1 MLKLITYL
9 LQQGVAT
16 AKNICPDLAEGVRG
30 LPMLTDAPCQSGCS
44 ACVDVC
50 PTDAISV
57 FKIEDNNH
65 VRLDLGACIGC
76 GYCVDVCPTGT
87 IKNNPTTRV
96 AVRTREELIL
106 TTSSSRTGA
115 CTKTEDGTKAGA
127 DTKTGADAQVEAANK
142 EIVAQLRQ
150 GRPGAK
156 FPVADSLKDAHW
168 FGRSVAARVVSTGCS
183 ACDMELGAAGNPI
196 FDIERFGVHI
206 VASPRFADALIIT
219 GPVSKGMKEALV
231 SCYGAMSSP
240 RVVVAL
246 GTCAISGGVHK
257 GGYAE
262 ANGVENIL
270 PVNVYIP
277 GCPPHP
283 WSIIHG
289 MLLAMGKEH
298 LAPAP
303 APAKLKLAA
312 ATTTQTQ
319 EKRLKIE
326 TQNKDEKLS

>member
-9 LQQGVAT
+9 MQQGVAT
-16 AKNICPDLAEGVRG
+16 VKNICPDLAEGVRG
-30 LPMLTDAPCQSGCS
+30 LPMLTYAPCQSGCT

-76 GYCVDVCPTGT
+76 GYCVDACPTGT

-106 TTSSSRTGA
+106 TT
-115 CTKTEDGTKAGA
+115 AGA
-127 DTKTGADAQVEAANK
+127 ASAAANK
-142 EIVAQLRQ
+142 EIITAARSAAESTK
-150 GRPGAK
+150 GK
-156 FPVADSLKDAHW
+156 IPVADSLAKASW
-168 FGRSVAARVVSTGCS
+168 FGRSVAARIVSTGCS

-206 VASPRFADALIIT
+206 VASPRFADALIVT
-219 GPVSKGMKEALV
+219 GPVSKGMQEALV

-262 ANGVENIL
+262 ANGVDNIL

-283 WSIIHG
+283 WSIVHG

-303 APAKLKLAA
+303 AKNLIKASITP
-312 ATTTQTQ
+312 
-319 EKRLKIE
+319 
-326 TQNKDEKLS
+326 

>member
-1 MLKLITYL
+1 MLRLINYL
-9 LQQGVAT
+9 LKQGVAT

-30 LPMLTDAPCQSGCS
+30 LPMLTDTPCQSGCS
-44 ACVDVC
+44 ACVEVC

-57 FKIEDNNH
+57 FKIDDKNN
-65 VRLDLGACIGC
+65 VRLDLGSCIGC

-87 IKNNPTTRV
+87 IQNNPTTRV

-106 TTSSSRTGA
+106 TT
-115 CTKTEDGTKAGA
+115 AGA
-127 DTKTGADAQVEAANK
+127 SADAGNL
-142 EIVAQLRQ
+142 EIVLQ
-150 GRPGAK
+150 GRTSPK
-156 FPVADSLKDAHW
+156 IPKADSLDKAHW
-168 FGRSVAARVVSTGCS
+168 FSRSVAARVVSTGCS

-219 GPVSKGMKEALV
+219 GPVSKGMQEALV

-303 APAKLKLAA
+303 KK
-312 ATTTQTQ
+312 
-319 EKRLKIE
+319 
-326 TQNKDEKLS
+326 

>member
-1 MLKLITYL
+1 MLRLINYL
-9 LQQGVAT
+9 LKQGVAT
-16 AKNICPDLAEGVRG
+16 VKNICPDLAEGVRG
-30 LPMLTDAPCQSGCS
+30 LPKLTDTPCESGCS
-44 ACVDVC
+44 ACVEVC

-57 FKIEDNNH
+57 FKIDDKNN
-65 VRLDLGACIGC
+65 VRLDLGSCIGC
-76 GYCVDVCPTGT
+76 GYCVDVCPAAT
-87 IKNNPTTRV
+87 IQNNPTTRV

-106 TTSSSRTGA
+106 TT
-115 CTKTEDGTKAGA
+115 AGA
-127 DTKTGADAQVEAANK
+127 SAEAANK
-142 EIVAQLRQ
+142 EIVLQ
-150 GRPGAK
+150 GRTSPK
-156 FPVADSLKDAHW
+156 IPKADSLDKAQW

-219 GPVSKGMKEALV
+219 GPVSKGMQEALV

-303 APAKLKLAA
+303 KK
-312 ATTTQTQ
+312 
-319 EKRLKIE
+319 
-326 TQNKDEKLS
+326 

>member
-1 MLKLITYL
+1 MLRLINYL

-30 LPMLTDAPCQSGCS
+30 LPMLTDTPCQSGCS
-44 ACVDVC
+44 ACVEVC

-57 FKIEDNNH
+57 FKIDDQNN

-87 IKNNPTTRV
+87 IQNNPTTRV

-106 TTSSSRTGA
+106 TT
-115 CTKTEDGTKAGA
+115 AGA
-127 DTKTGADAQVEAANK
+127 SAEAATK
-142 EIVAQLRQ
+142 EIVLQ
-150 GRPGAK
+150 GRTNPK
-156 FPVADSLKDAHW
+156 IPKADSLEKAHW

-219 GPVSKGMKEALV
+219 GPVSKGMQEALV

-303 APAKLKLAA
+303 KK
-312 ATTTQTQ
+312 
-319 EKRLKIE
+319 
-326 TQNKDEKLS
+326 